1 MTLNISSL
9 LYLTGYTLLGR
20 LCIKGEIQNKYEII
34 LATKPL
40 LMPCLIQVIRPIMKR
55 YCNDKDQSKGLYLL
69 TIALV
74 FAFFGD
80 IFLLPCSDDKEVSEE
95 GFILGLL
102 SFLIMQIIYINI
114 FNSVNGIG
122 IVSKNRL
129 LVIPYLLLYI
139 GVNYIINPY
148 VDDLFVP
155 VLVYSACLIYM
166 AICSLNLI
174 GKIPFQYALTITIG
188 SLVFAISDAIIAF
201 QKFKLI
207 ESSTLAQGILF
218 SFFSFIY
225 QLF

>member
-1 MTLNISSL
+1 MTLDISSL
-9 LYLTGYTLLGR
+9 LYLCGYTLLGK
-20 LCIKGEIQNKYEII
+20 LCIKGEIQNKISMII
-34 LATKPL
+34 ATKPL
-40 LMPCLIQVIRPIMKR
+40 LMPCLIQVIRPTIKK
-55 YCNDKDQSKGLYLL
+55 YSNDTGLYLL
-69 TIALV
+69 SLALV

-201 QKFKLI
+201 QKFKII
-207 ESSTLAQGILF
+207 ESSSLAQGILL
-218 SFFSFIY
+218 FSFIY
-225 QLF
+225 QFI